1 VIRLLLALLALQ
13 EDPARLRGLLR
24 ERLEAGRGTALAAGI
39 VGPGERIALGE
50 GSLRKGAPGVVDGDT
65 IFEIG
70 SITKTFTALLLA
82 DLVRRGDASLDDPVA
97 KHLPADFRIPSR
109 GDRPITLIHLAQHR
123 SGLPRMPANFF
134 PADPANPYADYST
147 ARLRAF
153 LDTHELVRTPGTFT
167 EYSNLGAGL
176 LGQALA
182 HRAGRAYE
190 DLVLERLA
198 RPLGMGSTSIA
209 IPPEHRVRLAAPHD
223 DALREVKNWDLG
235 ALPGAGALRSTV
247 SDLLRYIALYLDSG
261 KDPLSQAAAETL
273 KPRAPAGQKDL
284 EIALGW
290 HVFTGNGRTIFAH
303 NGGTGGYRAFAGFDR
318 DARRGVVVLGNST
331 HSVDDLGMHLLD
343 PKRPL
348 KKVFKPVDVD
358 PLMLDR
364 HVGRYALAPGF
375 VLSITREGSRLFG
388 QATGQERF
396 PLAAASATEFRYE
409 EADLVI
415 EFVKPGS
422 MRFRQGGPAL
432 DVQRLAD

>member
-1 VIRLLLALLALQ
+1 
-13 EDPARLRGLLR
+13 
-24 ERLEAGRGTALAAGI
+24 
-39 VGPGERIALGE
+39 
-50 GSLRKGAPGVVDGDT
+50 
-65 IFEIG
+65 
-70 SITKTFTALLLA
+70 
-82 DLVRRGDASLDDPVA
+82 
-97 KHLPADFRIPSR
+97 
-109 GDRPITLIHLAQHR
+109 
-123 SGLPRMPANFF
+123 
-134 PADPANPYADYST
+134 
-147 ARLRAF
+147 
-153 LDTHELVRTPGTFT
+153 
-167 EYSNLGAGL
+167 
-176 LGQALA
+176 
-182 HRAGRAYE
+182 
-190 DLVLERLA
+190 
-198 RPLGMGSTSIA
+198 
-209 IPPEHRVRLAAPHD
+209 
-223 DALREVKNWDLG
+223 
-235 ALPGAGALRSTV
+235 
-247 SDLLRYIALYLDSG
+247 LDSG

-318 DARRGVVVLGNST
+318 DARRAAVVLGNST

-375 VLSITREGSRLFG
+375 VLSITREGGRLFG

-432 DVQRLAD
+432 DVKRLAD